1 MGDTYRVRIEL
12 QHDTSG
18 VLMHAFTQEEAQY
31 CFSSLT
37 QNISST
43 LNIVNHIHLT
53 SLQLKYIQNNKPN
66 IVNSSYIE
74 VVDAES
80 SLPKLEIKGLKA
92 QVEKCT
98 MLLQQLLNRTTARS
112 LELVHH
118 KYILMWKKCWQEVH
132 ENISQDR
139 ELYSELTMSVSGNN
153 ITCKLEVIG
162 EQLGKV
168 NNAILSAKRFD
179 GSIKEYK
186 ISSDILSI
194 KAVKDGLKSN
204 KFTLGKDLI
213 YHIEFEKD
221 AILIVSPYWMQ
232 AEQIHKKIEDFL
244 SEEKMKRKIIT
255 KQFEIETYSYASIIK
270 QLQLHWNKV
279 QDIAKKSKILSVNLV
294 TDPCCAIEV
303 KGNEAAIKNAEP
315 QILQHISFLED
326 KVTYSV
332 VSVDYY
338 YHIPAL
344 VSTELLQLYKEMESE
359 LSVSVMVQLQPKVLS
374 SAIVWSSLSDV
385 TVEICEG
392 SIALDKSD
400 IFINFTDANLSLS
413 KDLKIFVGKAAAHYY
428 KCYVEH
434 FGPQSAGTALC
445 PIDKRHT
452 NQKVIHA
459 VMPKWID
466 GKSGESD
473 VIISAVIESLNLAVK
488 HGATS
493 VSLPFFGCI
502 DKALPID
509 YLADACLTAVYL
521 FCTQFYHIKTIRL
534 VLPINMAKIFH
545 ERFIVG
551 LFKEHLEEE
560 DACVVNSTASKSV
573 DSIWLWED
581 DRGEYVPY
589 SKKENTILNQNSG
602 SNSSYN
608 LTIGRH
614 NYVIDFVSMTQANT
628 KTKKIRK
635 IKQVTNDYVWALMD
649 SKNNWKHFASQKS
662 KEIEIM
668 YITKTQHSVIN
679 DGQCYIYDFSKMV
692 QINKSTLHQTPI
704 QRMPASTLN
713 SAQEIN
719 EDDCKSNII
728 FHGSVEDI
736 RLAKERLN
744 SEIQLLLVVR
754 CIDIQPK
761 FSSAFGKHISQIQND
776 YKVKIS
782 QYPPATGSVDLPVKY
797 DVTGYKG
804 CVQEATAAIYQT
816 LTSLSNSMLQSFP
829 KPTEWEP
836 QSTPIEL
843 KDVAVGSSEWTGILQ
858 RIQETIPN
866 VNLVSIE
873 RIQNEFLWEKY
884 CQHKERMSRKGPE
897 RVNEME
903 LFHGTS
909 ETSPEDIYKSEEGFD
924 MRFSRTGMWGHGNY
938 FAESAQYSCSYAYKK
953 RNTGQMHSCAK
964 SGSVKQMFLVKVL
977 TGDSFT
983 CPSDNT
989 LRMPPYK
996 PSTSSEKVRYDTV
1009 NGVTGGS
1016 KVYITYSNDK
1026 AYPLY
1031 LISFT

>member
-1 MGDTYRVRIEL
+1 
-12 QHDTSG
+12 
-18 VLMHAFTQEEAQY
+18 MHAFTRKEAQD
-31 CFSSLT
+31 CFSSLKE
-37 QNISST
+37 NILST
-43 LNIVNHIHLT
+43 LNLVNHIHLT
-53 SLQLKYIQNNKPN
+53 SLQLKYIQNSKPSITN
-66 IVNSSYIE
+66 YPYIKA
-74 VVDAES
+74 VDPES
-80 SLPKLEIKGLKA
+80 LLPKLEIKGSKA
-92 QVEKCT
+92 KVEKCT
-98 MLLQQLLNRTTARS
+98 MLLQRLLNKTTAKS
-112 LELVHH
+112 YKLIHH
-118 KYILMWKKCWQEVH
+118 KYILMWKKCWQEIH
-132 ENISQDR
+132 ENISKDK

-162 EQLGKV
+162 EKSEKV
-168 NNAILSAKRFD
+168 DNAILYAKKVD

-194 KAVKDGLKSN
+194 KAVKDGLKSK
-204 KFTLGKDLI
+204 KFILGKDLI

-221 AILIVSPYWMQ
+221 AILIVSPYCMQ
-232 AEQIHKKIEDFL
+232 AEQIHKKIEDFV

-344 VSTELLQLYKEMESE
+344 VSTELLQLYKELESE
-359 LSVSVMVQLQPKVLS
+359 LSVLVMVQLQPKVLS
-374 SAIVWSSLSDV
+374 SATVCLSLSDV
-385 TVEICEG
+385 TVEVCEG

-400 IFINFTDANLSLS
+400 IFVNFTDTNLSLS
-413 KDLKIFVGKAAAHYY
+413 KDLKILVGKAAAHYY
-428 KCYVEH
+428 KCYTEN

-473 VIISAVIESLNLAVK
+473 AITSAVIKSLKLAVK

-493 VSLPFFGCI
+493 ISLPFFSCI

-509 YLADACLTAVYL
+509 YLADACLTALYL

-534 VLPINMAKIFH
+534 ILPINMAKIFH
-545 ERFIVG
+545 GKFTVG

-560 DACVVNSTASKSV
+560 DAGVVNGAASKSE

-589 SKKENTILNQNSG
+589 GKKENNILNQNSG
-602 SNSSYN
+602 SNSRCN
-608 LTIGRH
+608 LTIERFS
-614 NYVIDFVSMTQANT
+614 YVIDFVSMTQTNT
-628 KTKKIRK
+628 RTKKIRK
-635 IKQVTNDYVWALMD
+635 IKQVTNDNVWALMD
-649 SKNNWKHFASQKS
+649 SKNRWKQFAPQKS

-668 YITKTQHSVIN
+668 YVTKTYHSMIN
-679 DGQCYIYDFSKMV
+679 DGQCYVYDFSNMV
-692 QINKSTLHQTPI
+692 QINRSTLDQIPI

-713 SAQEIN
+713 SAQDMN
-719 EDDCKSNII
+719 EDDCKSII
-728 FHGSVEDI
+728 IIHGSVEDI
-736 RLAKERLN
+736 RLAKEQLN
-744 SEIQLLLVVR
+744 SEIKSLVVVK
-754 CIDIQPK
+754 CIDIQPR

-782 QYPPATGSVDLPVKY
+782 QYPHATGGVDLPVKY
-797 DVTGYKG
+797 NVTGYKG

-816 LTSLSNSMLQSFP
+816 LTSLSNSMIQSFP

-843 KDVAVGSSEWTGILQ
+843 IDVSVGSSEWTGILQ
-858 RIQETIPN
+858 RIQETIPS
-866 VNLVSIE
+866 VNLVSIK

-884 CQHKERMSRKGPE
+884 CQHKERMNRKGPE

-924 MRFSRTGMWGHGNY
+924 MRFSRAGMWGQGNY
-938 FAESAQYSCSYAYKK
+938 FAESARYSCSYAYKK
-953 RNTGQMHSCAK
+953 EMSIHNAMMYTTLYAPQPNTIRQI
-964 SGSVKQMFLVKVL
+964 FLVKVL
-977 TGDSFT
+977 TGDSYT
-983 CPSDNT
+983 SPSDKS

-996 PSTSSEKVRYDTV
+996 SSAASEKVRYDTV
-1009 NGVTGGS
+1009 NGMAHGS
-1016 KVYITYSNDK
+1016 KIYITYSNDK

-1031 LISFT
+1031 LISLNL